1 MVPSSVN
8 DGVRPNSRRRCRP
21 SRSCRECRRRKVKC
35 DRLEPCGHCVLSKK
49 QCHYG
54 HGLAQASRS
63 VNEPASTS
71 QVVPGRGPNVH
82 VHVPY
87 ATPPQASVS
96 AIGPSPASD
105 ASRLTG
111 RVPDAQLTAQ
121 PSRGIARS
129 SDLGAT
135 TNTNLD
141 NIAAAPQDGRI
152 SLNKS
157 RLFGQSHWTNSTLEV
172 PRARRPPTYT
182 STVLANI
189 QQLQKTAAVLD
200 SEIGNATDNEAL
212 ARLKWEIG
220 SLLQKCKLCSKRI
233 KSSRP
238 SRRSSFPQAYPSIA
252 KEVADQMVHLYV
264 TRFESVFRILHIP
277 SFWIEYEKY
286 WSDLTE
292 ADTLLQ
298 LKIQLVTAIG
308 TVIHQDTIGKTD
320 IYSTARQWLY
330 AAQDWLSGPMKKNRI
345 SIGSLQV
352 QCLLILARQA
362 LAVGGDIVWISMG
375 TVVRTAMQM
384 GLHRDPKHFKKMGI
398 L

>member
-1 MVPSSVN
+1 MVPPSVN
-8 DGVRPNSRRRCRP
+8 DGVQPNPRKRRRPAP
-21 SRSCRECRRRKVKC
+21 SCQECRRRKVKC
-35 DRLEPCGHCVLSKK
+35 DRSEPCGHCGLSKK

-54 HGLAQASRS
+54 HGSAQASRF
-63 VNEPASTS
+63 VNGGTSTS
-71 QVVPGRGPNVH
+71 QVVHGPAPTVH
-82 VHVPY
+82 APVPY

-96 AIGPSPASD
+96 AIGPSPASE
-105 ASRLTG
+105 ASRLTWG
-111 RVPDAQLTAQ
+111 APDEQLTTQ

-135 TNTNLD
+135 TNANLD
-141 NIAAAPQDGRI
+141 NIAAGPRDGRI

-172 PRARRPPTYT
+172 RHAHRPPTYT
-182 STVLANI
+182 STLLANI
-189 QQLQKTAAVLD
+189 QQLQKTAAVLNP
-200 SEIGNATDNEAL
+200 EVGNTTDNEAL

-220 SLLQKCKLCSKRI
+220 SLLQKCKLLSKRI

-238 SRRSSFPQAYPSIA
+238 SRYSSFPQAYPSIA
-252 KEVADQMVHLYV
+252 KEIADQMVHLYV

-286 WSDLTE
+286 WSDPTE
-292 ADTLLQ
+292 AETILQ

-308 TVIHQDTIGKTD
+308 STIYQDTMDTTD
-320 IYSTARQWLY
+320 IYSTARQWLC
-330 AAQDWLSGPMKKNRI
+330 ATQEWLSGPMKKNRI

-384 GLHRDPKHFKKMGI
+384 GLHRDPKHFKRMSI